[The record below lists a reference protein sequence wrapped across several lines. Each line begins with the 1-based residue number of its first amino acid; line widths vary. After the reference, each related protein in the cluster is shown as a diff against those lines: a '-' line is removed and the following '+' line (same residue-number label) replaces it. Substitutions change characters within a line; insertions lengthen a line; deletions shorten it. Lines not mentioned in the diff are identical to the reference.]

1 VSTATVDRN
10 KLYGV
15 LHGLD
20 GQAIERQA
28 RVLKVGIGVP
38 IGPDVH
44 TWIDAQHQWCVEIG
58 VYSNNKRQSQT
69 KRFAARVEAQTFY
82 GQQRKAPGQ
91 AERKTPRKIPYFT
104 FLRMDGRGQFVHD
117 FDAIEQHG
125 PTPTEIDVV
134 FLTEQNFNAS
144 FQMWS
149 ASKLLCE
156 GDGRNARRHVEMG
169 TAGEAKRLA
178 EEARKRGERFFPIID
193 GCFARGCPYARGEK
207 PACKPHGRLY
217 FQLVQSPR
225 IGGAC
230 QFDTTGY
237 RSISQLASSLK
248 QIRSITGRGDP
259 ELGTVAG
266 IPLKLVLR
274 PYRAQHQG
282 QNSIQYGVNLEFR
295 ATSAVELARLLD
307 RHTKEFREAVH
318 RLSPP
323 TEVIAYSSNPET
335 LNTSGSAGDDESQ
348 ATGTDIAEAED
359 NSEKFIDGD
368 PGDAEANEAAA
379 LSAEFYGNFA
389 EHQPIGNSPIPE
401 ASAMPRRRS
410 ENPSSEAMP

>member
-1 VSTATVDRN
+1 MSTATVDRN

-20 GQAIERQA
+20 GQPIERQV
-28 RVLKVGIGVP
+28 RVLKVGIGIP

-44 TWIDAQHQWCVEIG
+44 AWIDAQRLWCVEVG
-58 VYSNNKRQSQT
+58 VYSNNKRQSQV
-69 KRFAARVEAQTFY
+69 KRFAVRVEAQTFY
-82 GQQRKAPGQ
+82 DQQRKAPGQ
-91 AERKTPRKIPYFT
+91 AERKAPRKIPYFT

-134 FLTEQNFNAS
+134 FLTERNFDNS

-149 ASKLLCE
+149 ASNLLCE
-156 GDGRNARRHVEMG
+156 GDGRNARRHIEMG
-169 TAGEAKRLA
+169 NAGEEKRLA
-178 EEARKRGERFFPIID
+178 DEARKRGERFFPIVE
-193 GCFARGCPYARGEK
+193 GCFARGCPYARGDK
-207 PACKPHGRLY
+207 PMCKPHGRLY
-217 FQLVQSPR
+217 FQLVHSPR

-248 QIRSITGRGDP
+248 QIRSITGRGNP
-259 ELGTVAG
+259 ESGTVAG

-295 ATSAVELARLLD
+295 APSAVELARSLD
-307 RHTKEFREAVH
+307 RHTREFREAA
-318 RLSPP
+318 RLLPP
-323 TEVIAYSSNPET
+323 AQAAADRPNPEISMT
-335 LNTSGSAGDDESQ
+335 PDSTDDDEPE
-348 ATGTDIAEAED
+348 AMGTDTAEAEH
-359 NSEKFIDGD
+359 NSGESFEGGPEDV
-368 PGDAEANEAAA
+368 EADEAAA
-379 LSAEFYGNFA
+379 LSAEFYGDFG
-389 EHQPIGNSPIPE
+389 EQQVPE
-401 ASAMPRRRS
+401 STAMPRRRS
-410 ENPSSEAMP
+410 ETRANEPVGSS

>member
-1 VSTATVDRN
+1 MSTETVDRT

-15 LHGLD
+15 LHQLNGES
-20 GQAIERQA
+20 IERHF

-44 TWIDAQHQWCVEIG
+44 VWIDAQRQWCIEVG
-58 VYSNNKRQSQT
+58 VYANGKRQSQI
-69 KRFAARVEAQTFY
+69 KRFANRSEAQTFY
-82 GQQRKAPGQ
+82 DQQRKTQP
-91 AERKTPRKIPYFT
+91 ERKAPRKIPFFT

-125 PTPTEIDVV
+125 PSPAEIDVV
-134 FLTEQNFNAS
+134 FLTEQNFDAS

-156 GDGRNARRHVEMG
+156 GDGRNARRRIEMG
-169 TAGEAKRLA
+169 TAGEEKRLA
-178 EEARKRGERFFPIID
+178 DGARSRGESFFPILD
-193 GCFARGCPYARGEK
+193 GCFARGCSFPRGDK

-217 FQLVQSPR
+217 FQLVHSPR

-237 RSISQLASSLK
+237 RSIAQLSSSLE
-248 QIRSITGRGDP
+248 QIRSITGRGRA

-282 QNSIQYGVNLEFR
+282 QSSIQYGVSLEFR
-295 ATSAVELARLLD
+295 AASVVEMARLLD
-307 RHTKEFREAVH
+307 RHTREFRQVQLPAAPATAPDDSGSEASH
-318 RLSPP
+318 PNSTFEAEPDGTA
-323 TEVIAYSSNPET
+323 TETPET
-335 LNTSGSAGDDESQ
+335 EDGSDDLVEGQ
-348 ATGTDIAEAED
+348 TEDAEAE
-359 NSEKFIDGD
+359 
-368 PGDAEANEAAA
+368 EAAA
-379 LSAEFYGNFA
+379 LSAEFYGEFPGQQSMW
-389 EHQPIGNSPIPE
+389 EPPPPE
-401 ASAMPRRRS
+401 AAAMPRRKS
-410 ENPSSEAMP
+410 ETRTN

>member
-1 VSTATVDRN
+1 MSTATVDRN

-20 GQAIERQA
+20 GHAIERQV

-44 TWIDAQHQWCVEIG
+44 TWIDAQRQWCVEVG
-58 VYSNNKRQSQT
+58 VYANNKRQSQV
-69 KRFAARVEAQTFY
+69 KRFAARLEAQTFY
-82 GQQRKAPGQ
+82 DQQRKAPAQ
-91 AERKTPRKIPYFT
+91 AERKAPRKIPYFT

-117 FDAIEQHG
+117 FDTVEQHG

-134 FLTEQNFNAS
+134 FLTEQNFDTS

-156 GDGRNARRHVEMG
+156 GDGRNARRHIEMG

-178 EEARKRGERFFPIID
+178 DEARKRGDRLFPIVE
-193 GCFARGCPYARGEK
+193 GCFARGCPYARGDK
-207 PACKPHGRLY
+207 PTCKPHGRLY
-217 FQLVQSPR
+217 FQLVHSPC

-248 QIRSITGRGDP
+248 QIRSITGRGNP

-282 QNSIQYGVNLEFR
+282 QSSIQYGVSLEFR
-295 ATSAVELARLLD
+295 APSVIELARLLD
-307 RHTKEFREAVH
+307 RHTKEFRDAAQ
-318 RLSPP
+318 LMPP
-323 TEVIAYSSNPET
+323 AETAADSSNPEISMT
-335 LNTSGSAGDDESQ
+335 PDSASDDEPE
-348 ATGTDIAEAED
+348 AIGTDRAEADD
-359 NSEKFIDGD
+359 NSGESFDGGPED
-368 PGDAEANEAAA
+368 VEADEAAA
-379 LSAEFYGNFA
+379 LSAEFYGDFG
-389 EHQPIGNSPIPE
+389 EQQVPE
-401 ASAMPRRRS
+401 PAAMPRRRS
-410 ENPSSEAMP
+410 ETRANEPVGSS